1 LTEKKHYAKIII
13 SNKFRQKEK
22 YSMAEFNIKLQK
34 GDKVIV
40 KGNGVAVEEGVI
52 EYVGK
57 YFITYKGPA
66 YLKTVNEFDY
76 NNGRIK
82 IEKID

>member
-1 LTEKKHYAKIII
+1 
-13 SNKFRQKEK
+13 
-22 YSMAEFNIKLQK
+22 MAEINLDVKK

-57 YFITYKGPA
+57 YFITYRGPA
-66 YLKTVNEFDY
+66 YLKTVNEFDF
-76 NNGRIK
+76 NNGRVK
-82 IEKID
+82 IEKL

>member
-1 LTEKKHYAKIII
+1 
-13 SNKFRQKEK
+13 
-22 YSMAEFNIKLQK
+22 MAEITVDLKK

-40 KGNGVAVEEGVI
+40 KGNGVAIEEGVI

-57 YFITYKGPA
+57 YFITYRGPA

-76 NNGRIK
+76 NNGRVK

>member
-1 LTEKKHYAKIII
+1 
-13 SNKFRQKEK
+13 
-22 YSMAEFNIKLQK
+22 MAEINVDLKK
-34 GDKVIV
+34 GDKVVV
-40 KGNGVAVEEGVI
+40 KGNGVSVEEGVI

-66 YLKTVNEFDY
+66 YLKTVNEFDF
-76 NNGRIK
+76 NNGRVK

>member
-1 LTEKKHYAKIII
+1 
-13 SNKFRQKEK
+13 
-22 YSMAEFNIKLQK
+22 MAENTLDLKK

-76 NNGRIK
+76 NNGRVK
-82 IEKID
+82 IEKIDWLKNCATFVAQSFFWK

>member
-1 LTEKKHYAKIII
+1 
-13 SNKFRQKEK
+13 
-22 YSMAEFNIKLQK
+22 MAENTLNLKK

>member
-1 LTEKKHYAKIII
+1 
-13 SNKFRQKEK
+13 
-22 YSMAEFNIKLQK
+22 MAEITVDLKK

-66 YLKTVNEFDY
+66 YLKTVNEFDF
-76 NNGRIK
+76 NNGRVK

>member
-1 LTEKKHYAKIII
+1 MTEITVDLK
-13 SNKFRQKEK
+13 
-22 YSMAEFNIKLQK
+22 K

-66 YLKTVNEFDY
+66 YLKTVNEFDF
-76 NNGRIK
+76 NNGRVK